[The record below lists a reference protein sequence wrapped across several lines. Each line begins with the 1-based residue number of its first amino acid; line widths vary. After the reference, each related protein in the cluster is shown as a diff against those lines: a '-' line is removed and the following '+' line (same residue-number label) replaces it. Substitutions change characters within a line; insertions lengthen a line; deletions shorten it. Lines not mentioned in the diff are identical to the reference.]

1 LTSITAL
8 NESPHKTAESVV
20 ERKGESPA
28 RAQDAVI
35 QGLSEVRI
43 MRDIEHWG
51 VVTIGIE
58 FGNAHFTNH

>member
-1 LTSITAL
+1 V
-8 NESPHKTAESVV
+8 NRYP
-20 ERKGESPA
+20 
-28 RAQDAVI
+28 AQDAVI

-51 VVTIGIE
+51 FVTTGIE